1 MFLTKDIALL
11 AFWNKIFVPFRRT
24 GWTAPSRQE
33 DLAPPCDIQHGWAG
47 FTWAGCTLKQ
57 LSCNLVATF
66 EVLAT
71 SKMDFLRYL
80 FSEWSEFYA

>member
-11 AFWNKIFVPFRRT
+11 AFLKKIFVPFRT

-47 FTWAGCTLKQ
+47 FTWAGCTQKQ
-57 LSCNLVATF
+57 LSCNLL
-66 EVLAT
+66 LAT

-80 FSEWSEFYA
+80 ISERSEFNA